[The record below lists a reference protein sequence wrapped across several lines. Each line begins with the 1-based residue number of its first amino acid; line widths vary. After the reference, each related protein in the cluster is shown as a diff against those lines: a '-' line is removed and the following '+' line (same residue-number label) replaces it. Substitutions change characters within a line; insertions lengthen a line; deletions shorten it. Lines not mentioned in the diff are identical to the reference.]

1 MFRSF
6 LALFFLIII
15 IQLGQYAVLLVM
27 SPFSSA
33 IFGCS
38 TNINKNLFFFYE
50 IFKKFKTYRV
60 RLQYFLQK
68 NRKNACWVISFWLDV
83 RSISHLQTFKFA
95 NRLMSSQ
102 GLMFIIGIMSV
113 YRSCL
118 LIIGN
123 TDLRF

>member
-38 TNINKNLFFFYE
+38 TNINKNLFFFMKYLKSLKLIE
-50 IFKKFKTYRV
+50 SDFSIFCKRIEKRHV
-60 RLQYFLQK
+60 GL
-68 NRKNACWVISFWLDV
+68 
-83 RSISHLQTFKFA
+83 SH
-95 NRLMSSQ
+95 S
-102 GLMFIIGIMSV
+102 G
-113 YRSCL
+113 
-118 LIIGN
+118 
-123 TDLRF
+123 